1 MSSVRFMLCF
11 GSSGDVLAELDESS
25 GPFLVGDVVEIKGKT
40 YRVLGRE
47 WQIQQAGQDVIPES
61 CSLVVWVKR

>member
-1 MSSVRFMLCF
+1 MSSVRFMLYV
-11 GSSGDVLAELDESS
+11 GSSGDILAELDESA